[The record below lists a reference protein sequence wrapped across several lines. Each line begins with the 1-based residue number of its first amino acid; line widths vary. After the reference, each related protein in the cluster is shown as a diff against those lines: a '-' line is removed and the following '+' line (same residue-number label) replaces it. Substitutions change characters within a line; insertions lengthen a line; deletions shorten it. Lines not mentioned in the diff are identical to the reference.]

1 MQKFRIRNHAFDRIG
16 DTYGPVIDHEHFLGH
31 SAFDSHWKKTEP
43 GAVNLSK
50 QGELFTMEIAV
61 AGFSRKEL
69 TVAISDDVLVIRG
82 VKKHREDHPET
93 EFLVE
98 EFATESFE
106 RKFRV
111 NPNIS
116 KEKITANY
124 QDGILRLTFID
135 VPPEEEKSTRF
146 IQVG

>member
-1 MQKFRIRNHAFDRIG
+1 
-16 DTYGPVIDHEHFLGH
+16 
-31 SAFDSHWKKTEP
+31 
-43 GAVNLSK
+43 
-50 QGELFTMEIAV
+50 MEIAV
-61 AGFSRKEL
+61 AGFSREEL

-124 QDGILRLTFID
+124 QNGILRLTFID